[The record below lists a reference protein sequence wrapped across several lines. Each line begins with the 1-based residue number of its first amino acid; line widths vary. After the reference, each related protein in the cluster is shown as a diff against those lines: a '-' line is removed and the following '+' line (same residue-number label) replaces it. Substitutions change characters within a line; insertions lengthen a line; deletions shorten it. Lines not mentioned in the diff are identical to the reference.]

1 MENVMHEQSKKR
13 YYLLICEAA
22 TGIVLMQDCVTR
34 FQNHGGMT
42 AIPYIE
48 LEVEDEKAARRRA
61 IGILIMYPKA
71 EVTIY
76 DEHMQYITTLPTA
89 G

>member
-1 MENVMHEQSKKR
+1 MNEQPKRR

-22 TGIVLMQDCVTR
+22 TGIVLMQDCMTR
-34 FQNHGGMT
+34 FQNHGGTT

-48 LEVEDEKAARRRA
+48 LEVEDEKAARHRA
-61 IGILIMYPKA
+61 TGILIMYPKV

-76 DEHMQYITTLPTA
+76 DEHMRYITTLPA
-89 G
+89 AD